1 MKYNYVYIII
11 FIIIILYLLKNIKC
25 YEFFNIQPI
34 VIPSESERYNN
45 LKPTTIF
52 DDLYFK
58 SGNKYYNALDNETT
72 LDTPPTNYITIKKG
86 DDGINGRSITTDP
99 PKGQCNSDIIHNLS
113 ELKNFNLFLKST
125 NGISNISLIADIL
138 SLLLRKFVFSI
149 SVNSFLYS
157 PHLPIK

>member
-34 VIPSESERYNN
+34 VIPQERYNKLN
-45 LKPTTIF
+45 PTTIF

-58 SGNKYYNALDNETT
+58 SGNKYYNALDNKTT

-86 DDGINGRSITTDP
+86 DDGIDGRDVTTDP
-99 PKGQCNSDIIHNLS
+99 PKGQCNSCLLYTSPSPRDATLS
-113 ELKNFNLFLKST
+113 RMPS
-125 NGISNISLIADIL
+125 SA
-138 SLLLRKFVFSI
+138 
-149 SVNSFLYS
+149 
-157 PHLPIK
+157 